1 MSRRASDKIMP
12 RAVLAA
18 VILAA
23 VASILAAFIGYR
35 AIKISTIAIDT
46 LETYNEVMREMLIM
60 RSKSLEPRKF

>member
-1 MSRRASDKIMP
+1 MP